1 MGQGLIALES
11 TLQKLWLS
19 KIDKNSA
26 WKYKI
31 KTFLQV
37 ASDVMSLSRESV
49 YLTIASSGEVS
60 YVDEKFLDTQVSLEP
75 THVII

>member
-1 MGQGLIALES
+1 MCV

-26 WKYKI
+26 WKA

-75 THVII
+75 THVIL